1 MRIRDG
7 SSDVCSSDLHQQ
19 VQTAAIRQLVGTLP
33 FGRISDFKFFEW
45 HGGGIACFW
54 KQAKIT
60 PLPPPKQVDVRG
72 RSGSQQDMSVRNWNP
87 KISDFVGKMSVS
99 VQNGSSAE
107 KDQKSTRLNSS
118 H

>member
-1 MRIRDG
+1 MRISDWR
-7 SSDVCSSDLHQQ
+7 SDVCSSDLRLHQQ

-60 PLPPPKQVDVRG
+60 PLPPPKQIDVRG
-72 RSGSQQDMSVRNWNP
+72 RSGSQQDMRVRNWNP
-87 KISDFVGKMSVS
+87 KIRSEERRVGKECVS
-99 VQNGSSAE
+99 TCR
-107 KDQKSTRLNSS
+107 TRWSPD